1 MDIPKVLTIWARRRR
16 GGQGD
21 VAAAE
26 FQANAA
32 FRSGKFVQPFPSFG
46 AEREKS
52 SGCEEIGL

>member
-1 MDIPKVLTIWARRRR
+1 MDIPKVLTIWAWRRC

-32 FRSGKFVQPFPSFG
+32 FWDGKFAQPFPSFG
-46 AEREKS
+46 PQRVN
-52 SGCEEIGL
+52 IVRV